1 MYLKLRIIFTILSA
15 ICLAVILP
23 AAVWLGPVWLGV
35 FGGGA
40 GLFFLAML
48 LCKQAQEEADPLHK
62 EEEADF
68 ISQKKDNTD
77 GE

>member
-40 GLFFLAML
+40 AVFFLAML
-48 LCKQAQEEADPLHK
+48 LCKQAQEKADPLHK

-68 ISQKKDNTD
+68 LNPTENEEEK
-77 GE
+77 

>member
-35 FGGGA
+35 CAGGA
-40 GLFFLAML
+40 AVFFLAML
-48 LCKQAQEEADPLHK
+48 LCKQAQEKADPLHK

-68 ISQKKDNTD
+68 LTPKQEDED
-77 GE
+77 GK